1 MVCLDRGGRADKGH
15 GFDHI
20 RIKGS
25 LREKINGAEMFGFFL
40 ENFDEHMPDAP
51 TLLFRIFY
59 SLESGKKLFAGID
72 IAKALTKALGKQLA
86 NPFGL
91 VLPQEPIVDENTDQ
105 SFFDRLVNQCR
116 GDRRIYAATQGA
128 EHSPVANLFAD
139 LLHRS
144 LDEVLHSPGW
154 LTTTDAKDKVIEYLL
169 AAWGMRHLG
178 MKLDAEQS
186 PAGIDEGSDGRIA
199 AVGKRLPSLGHRRH
213 LIAMA
218 HPDADQLILTKSVKQ
233 VGHPH
238 AVTDTEKGNRYFK
251 HLCFNLGSVCLID
264 ARRPTGE
271 NNAFRF

>member
-40 ENFDEHMPDAP
+40 ENFDERMPDAP
-51 TLLFRIFY
+51 ALLFRIFY

-72 IAKALTKALGKQLA
+72 IAKALTKALSKQLA

-105 SFFDRLVNQCR
+105 SFFDRLGNQCR

-128 EHSPVANLFAD
+128 EHPAVANVFAD

-154 LTTTDAKDKVIEYLL
+154 LTTADAKDEVIENLL
-169 AAWGMRHLG
+169 APRRVRHLR
-178 MKLDAEQS
+178 MELDTEEP
-186 PAGIDEGSDGRIA
+186 PAGIGEGSDGRVA

-213 LIAMA
+213 LVAMA
-218 HPDADQLILTKSVKQ
+218 HPDSNQLMFGKSAKQ
-233 VGHPH
+233 VD
-238 AVTDTEKGNRYFK
+238 V
-251 HLCFNLGSVCLID
+251 VID
-264 ARRPTGE
+264 C
-271 NNAFRF
+271 

>member
-40 ENFDEHMPDAP
+40 ENFDERMPDAP
-51 TLLFRIFY
+51 ALLFRIFY

-72 IAKALTKALGKQLA
+72 IAKALTKALSKQLA

-105 SFFDRLVNQCR
+105 SFFDRLGNQCR

-128 EHSPVANLFAD
+128 EHPPVANLFAD

-178 MKLDAEQS
+178 MKLDA
-186 PAGIDEGSDGRIA
+186 
-199 AVGKRLPSLGHRRH
+199 
-213 LIAMA
+213 
-218 HPDADQLILTKSVKQ
+218 DQLILTKSVKQ
-233 VGHPH
+233 VGVIIDGQLRWTIFALFSARDFSSGKQVDHPH